1 MNKTW
6 DQPRSAPR
14 ADDTARGRG
23 RAAIVV
29 LLCIVS
35 VGIFFRTQILNG
47 FSVLFGDRYD
57 GVIEIAILEH
67 WYDVLRGL
75 AHWNVTG
82 YFYPHPDTL
91 GYNDGFVLYG
101 LMYSGFRALGADP
114 FLGSELTNVA
124 VKVIGF
130 FAFFRLARHVVQL
143 DFRPALL
150 GTVLFVIADNSFLQA
165 GHAQMLTLCFG
176 PVMALLLF
184 EAAAALV
191 AGRSAAGIAWGLG
204 AAAWYGAW
212 LLTGWYMA
220 WFFSLFLL
228 AMIPVAALC
237 AGPGGRAVV
246 MRTARREALAL
257 GVIAVGL
264 GVALVPFLV
273 VYLPTAAQTG
283 MHPFSEVLDYAP
295 SPLDVVNVGAGNLL
309 YGALGTD
316 VSRWLGHG
324 APAFS
329 ERASGLPPL
338 LLAMFALGTIGAWR
352 RRATPQGAFV
362 LVLAVTTLV
371 LWAAAL
377 QVGGFTAWR
386 LIYAVV
392 PGAKAIRATSRLQV
406 FLDLPVTLV
415 AAWGIAQLAQRVP
428 LVAVASIGA
437 VLLLEQVNV
446 PGRTGPLVL
455 NRHVEMRFLRAV
467 PPPPPGC
474 RAFYAATAQPPAF
487 LPALDGFYSNNVAAM
502 IVATYDHLPTI
513 NGTSTFSPPDWN
525 FANPERPGYAARV
538 RSYAA
543 RHHIRALCG
552 LDFVTDTW
560 LPPVGAPAI
569 PSGPRLA
576 HESGRPPRE

>member
-6 DQPRSAPR
+6 DQPRAAPP
-14 ADDTARGRG
+14 ADDTGRGRG
-23 RAAIVV
+23 RAAIVA
-29 LLCIVS
+29 LLCVVS
-35 VGIFFRTQILNG
+35 VGFFFRTQILNG

-82 YFYPHPDTL
+82 YFYPYPDTL
-91 GYNDGFVLYG
+91 GYNDGYVLYG

-114 FLGSELTNVA
+114 FLGSELTNVV

-130 FAFFRLARHVVQL
+130 FAFFRLARHVVRL

-150 GTVLFVIADNSFLQA
+150 GTVLFAIAGNSFLQA
-165 GHAQMLTLCFG
+165 GHAQMLTLCFA

-191 AGRSAAGIAWGLG
+191 AGRSAVGTGWGLG
-204 AAAWYGAW
+204 AAVWYGAW

-220 WFFSLFLL
+220 WFFGLFLL
-228 AMIPVAALC
+228 TMIPVAALC
-237 AGPGGRAVV
+237 AGPGGRAVA

-257 GVIAVGL
+257 GVIVVGL
-264 GVALVPFLV
+264 GMAVVPFLV
-273 VYLPTAAQTG
+273 VFLPTAAQTG
-283 MHPFSEVLDYAP
+283 MHPFSEVMDYAP
-295 SPLDVVNVGAGNLL
+295 SPLDVVNLGAGNLV
-309 YGALGTD
+309 YGALDSD

-324 APAFS
+324 PLVFS
-329 ERASGLPPL
+329 ERTSGLPPL
-338 LLAMFALGTIGAWR
+338 LLAMFALGTISAWR

-377 QVGGFTAWR
+377 HVGGFTAWR

-392 PGAKAIRATSRLQV
+392 PGAKAIRVTSRLQV

-415 AAWGIAQLAQRVP
+415 AAWAVGRLAWRVP
-428 LVAVASIGA
+428 PVAVAAIGA
-437 VLLLEQVNV
+437 LLLLEQVNV
-446 PGRTGPLVL
+446 PGPTGPVFLH
-455 NRHVEMRFLRAV
+455 RTVEMRFLHAV

-474 RAFYAATAQPPAF
+474 RVFYAATAQPPAF
-487 LPALDGFYSNNVAAM
+487 LPKVDGFYSNNVAAM

-513 NGTSTFSPPDWN
+513 NGTSTFTPPDWD
-525 FANPERPGYAARV
+525 FANPERPDYVARI

-543 RHHIRALCG
+543 RHDIHALCG

-560 LPPVGAPAI
+560 LPPLGPPAI
-569 PSGPRLA
+569 PAGPRLA
-576 HESGRPPRE
+576 HAGGDAKPE